1 MPEPPCPS
9 RCWPS
14 PLGDSLPTPLYA
26 VDGPQV
32 AYTVEQYMDST
43 VTAWRAGAGVEVEP
57 IVEDIPDGMVAVLIV
72 PRAGED
78 QSTGVE
84 SLPSGQSSRSQP
96 ATAGAGG
103 FSLEEKWTDQ
113 GSAQDGEHGVPGAAP
128 VTTPR

>member
-1 MPEPPCPS
+1 M
-9 RCWPS
+9 PS
-14 PLGDSLPTPLYA
+14 PTPLALMPLALLALAAGDSLPTPLYA

-43 VTAWRAGAGVEVEP
+43 VTAWRAGPGVEVEP

-84 SLPSGQSSRSQP
+84 SLPSVADEYPVIAPGSS
-96 ATAGAGG
+96 
-103 FSLEEKWTDQ
+103 
-113 GSAQDGEHGVPGAAP
+113 DGWCGRLF
-128 VTTPR
+128 TIDWR